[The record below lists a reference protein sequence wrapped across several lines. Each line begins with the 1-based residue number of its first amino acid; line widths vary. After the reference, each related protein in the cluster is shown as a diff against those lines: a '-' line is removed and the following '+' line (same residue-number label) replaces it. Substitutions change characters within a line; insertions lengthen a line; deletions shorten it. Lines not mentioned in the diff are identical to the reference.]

1 MMPGVQFQEFFEAL
15 TEAFD
20 DLDTLDLMLRV
31 RLNIRRQNIVA
42 SGPLDTVVFKLLQK
56 AEAQGWET
64 DLIQVAF
71 RQVPRNRKLATIY
84 QKYGLASDANVKV
97 AGVAAVPAIKAT
109 DEGFERR
116 VKELTMVDM
125 GVWREKLSQVEARV
139 GRVEIDGRAMGTGF
153 LVGPDALLT
162 NYHVLEKVLAGETD
176 PSLVAVRFDYKV
188 MTDGSRAEGMR
199 VGLHLTDWKLDDSKY
214 TAAEKAGQPDSQAPT
229 ADELDYA
236 FVRLE
241 RPFGKEPVDP
251 KAGTGGPTRGWVRLP
266 EAAPTFRAK
275 MPLLIA
281 QHPDGSPLKLAL
293 DTEAVIGENA
303 NRTRVRYTTNTEPG
317 SSGSPCFDLNWGL
330 LALHHYGDPAFGHA
344 KYNQGVPINMIR
356 DRLKRFGKDSVLGGQ
371 M

>member
-84 QKYGLASDANVKV
+84 QKYGLASDANVQV

-116 VKELTMVDM
+116 VKELTMVDL

-153 LVGPDALLT
+153 L
-162 NYHVLEKVLAGETD
+162 
-176 PSLVAVRFDYKV
+176 
-188 MTDGSRAEGMR
+188 
-199 VGLHLTDWKLDDSKY
+199 
-214 TAAEKAGQPDSQAPT
+214 
-229 ADELDYA
+229 
-236 FVRLE
+236 
-241 RPFGKEPVDP
+241 
-251 KAGTGGPTRGWVRLP
+251 
-266 EAAPTFRAK
+266 
-275 MPLLIA
+275 
-281 QHPDGSPLKLAL
+281 
-293 DTEAVIGENA
+293 
-303 NRTRVRYTTNTEPG
+303 
-317 SSGSPCFDLNWGL
+317 
-330 LALHHYGDPAFGHA
+330 
-344 KYNQGVPINMIR
+344 
-356 DRLKRFGKDSVLGGQ
+356 
-371 M
+371 